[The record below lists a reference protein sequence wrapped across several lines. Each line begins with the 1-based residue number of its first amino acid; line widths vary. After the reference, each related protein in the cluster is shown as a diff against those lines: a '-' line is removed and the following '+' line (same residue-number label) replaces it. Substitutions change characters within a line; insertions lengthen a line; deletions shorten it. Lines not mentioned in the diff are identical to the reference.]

1 MPAAVLLHR
10 IAGPGALVQEGQK
23 AGEPAAKAY
32 EKFVKEL
39 MENGDQN
46 TKNTGKKHIA

>member
-1 MPAAVLLHR
+1 MTICEYEPDN
-10 IAGPGALVQEGQK
+10 
-23 AGEPAAKAY
+23 PAAKVY

-46 TKNTGKKHIA
+46 TKDTGKKYIA